1 MAKPYAVELTK
12 LAETFAW
19 AAEVADSQTLRQAV
33 RTSRFSPLRA
43 IGSGGSLTSAHAL
56 ASLHQRYTGCLA
68 AVATPLEA
76 VTEPLG
82 VTASNWLL
90 SAGGSNVDILAAAK
104 MLILH
109 EPRQLCVLCGRD
121 FSPLA
126 ELCRQHPF
134 VDLLLYPLPSG
145 KDGFLATNS
154 LLGFTTLLTR
164 AYAAEFGSD
173 TDWQD
178 TVDCLEP
185 LLPNTTVTLEAWEAA
200 TAPLWTRPTTLVLYG
215 PSTRIGAA
223 DLESKF
229 TEAAL
234 GHLQLAD
241 YRNFAHGRHHWLAKR
256 SGTSAVL
263 AFITDADRALA
274 ERTLDLIPADIP
286 QARIAFDGGP
296 SAAALASLLAAL
308 RITGWAGISRGID
321 PGRPGVPDFGR
332 KLYHLP
338 LPRPRRVAELP
349 HLLPREVAAITRKSG
364 VDPVHLAASGKLVR
378 WREALA
384 TFHNRLRNA
393 RFAGIVLDYDGT
405 VVDTRYRFGL
415 AEPKMAAELARLA
428 EAGAHIAVA
437 TGRGKSVR
445 RDLQSRLPRILWPI
459 VLVGY
464 YNGAEV
470 ASLDDD
476 SAPNGSANICTAL
489 RSLSEALRRQ
499 PELSEGVCQEDRPL
513 QITLEATRVIPEGRL
528 WDLVHH
534 VIMLAGADDVVVTR
548 SSHSV
553 DIVAAGVSKLNVV
566 RRLREV
572 VGDASI
578 LTIGDRGRRPGND
591 HELLSEPFALG
602 VDEISVDP
610 ATCWHLGKPGQRGP
624 TVTLEY
630 LSALEAHDGC
640 VRFAAGSLQ

>member
-1 MAKPYAVELTK
+1 MARPYAGEMAR

-19 AAEVADSQTLRQAV
+19 AMTADLRPLRQAV
-33 RTSRFSPLRA
+33 RIAGLSPLRA
-43 IGSGGSLTSAHAL
+43 IGSGGSLTGAHAL
-56 ASLHQRYTGCLA
+56 AGLHQRYTGRLA
-68 AVATPLEA
+68 TVATPLEA
-76 VTEPLG
+76 VDEPLDAT
-82 VTASNWLL
+82 VATWLL
-90 SAGGSNVDILAAAK
+90 SAGGGNVDIVAAAK
-104 MLILH
+104 TLILR

-121 FSPLA
+121 SSPLA

-134 VDLLLYPLPSG
+134 VDLLLYPPPAG

-154 LLGFTTLLTR
+154 LLGFTALLTR
-164 AYAAEFGSD
+164 AYATEFGSD

-178 TVDCLEP
+178 TIDCLEP
-185 LLPNTTVTLEAWEAA
+185 LLPNSTATLEAWEAA
-200 TAPLWTRPTTLVLYG
+200 TAPLWTRSTTLVLYG
-215 PSTRIGAA
+215 PSTRIGAV

-256 SGTSAVL
+256 SETSAVL

-274 ERTLDLIPADIP
+274 ERTLDLIPADVP

-308 RITGWAGISRGID
+308 RLTGWAGISRGID
-321 PGRPGVPDFGR
+321 PGRPGVPEFGR
-332 KLYHLP
+332 KLYRLP
-338 LPRPRRVAELP
+338 LPRPRRVAG
-349 HLLPREVAAITRKSG
+349 LPRLTPREAAAITRKAG
-364 VDPVHLAASGKLVR
+364 VDPSHLAASGELGR

-384 TFHNRLRNA
+384 AFRNRLRDA

-405 VVDTRYRFGL
+405 VVDTRHRFES
-415 AEPKMAAELARLA
+415 AEPMMAAELARLA
-428 EAGAHIAVA
+428 EAGAHVAVA

-445 RDLQSRLPRILWPI
+445 RDLQSRLPRALWPL

-476 SAPNGSANICTAL
+476 SAPNGSANACAAL

-499 PELSEGVCQEDRPL
+499 PELSGSVCQEDRRF
-513 QITLEATRVIPEGRL
+513 QITLEATRVMPEGRL

-534 VIMLAGADDVVVTR
+534 VILLAGADDVGVTR

-553 DIVAAGVSKLNVV
+553 DIVATGVSKLNVV
-566 RRLREV
+566 RRLRET
-572 VGDASI
+572 VGDAPI
-578 LTIGDRGRRPGND
+578 LAIGDRGRWPGND
-591 HELLSEPFALG
+591 HDLLSEPFALG
-602 VDEISVDP
+602 VDEISVDR
-610 ATCWHLGKPGQRGP
+610 ATCWHLGEPGQRGP
-624 TVTLEY
+624 TVTLDY
-630 LSALEAHDGC
+630 LSALETHDGR
-640 VRFAAGSLQ
+640 VRFAAESLQ